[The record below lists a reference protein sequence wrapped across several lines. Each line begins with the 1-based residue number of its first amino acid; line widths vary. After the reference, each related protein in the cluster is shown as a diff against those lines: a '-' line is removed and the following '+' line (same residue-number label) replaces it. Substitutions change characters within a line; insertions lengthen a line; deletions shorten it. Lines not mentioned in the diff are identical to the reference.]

1 MIFAWGQVLRRDLPG
16 SSAAA
21 TAAWLEGPA
30 LILLLCPGLFPRF
43 AARTG
48 AGSIRNKRSSE
59 EPARR
64 GQLST
69 ARVCSFLTVARLGS
83 AGLMLYQRSL
93 DPRLG

>member
-1 MIFAWGQVLRRDLPG
+1 MIFAWGQVLRFGLSG
-16 SSAAA
+16 SSAVAD
-21 TAAWLEGPA
+21 AAWLEGPGHT
-30 LILLLCPGLFPRF
+30 LLRYPGLFPRS

-48 AGSIRNKRSSE
+48 IGSIRNKRSSE

-69 ARVCSFLTVARLGS
+69 ARVCSFPTVARLGS

>member
-1 MIFAWGQVLRRDLPG
+1 MIFAWGQVLRRGLSG
-16 SSAAA
+16 SSAIAD
-21 TAAWLEGPA
+21 AAWLEGPGH
-30 LILLLCPGLFPRF
+30 ILLRCPGLFPRS

-48 AGSIRNKRSSE
+48 IGSIRNKRSSE

-69 ARVCSFLTVARLGS
+69 ARVCSFPTVARLGS